1 MARGIGSSEIA
12 LETPTDIKGYP
23 RLPTVDA
30 GPINLIPS
38 QINSELRVATVVKTI
53 LKTEPYLL
61 FLQL

>member
-30 GPINLIPS
+30 GPLNLIPS
-38 QINSELRVATVVKTI
+38 QINSELRVSYCSKNNTKN
-53 LKTEPYLL
+53 
-61 FLQL
+61 

>member
-30 GPINLIPS
+30 GAYQFNPFAN
-38 QINSELRVATVVKTI
+38 
-53 LKTEPYLL
+53 
-61 FLQL
+61 